1 MKNTSSYS
9 PLLLAFL
16 LVLTITSCDKFEE
29 GVIQEIPF
37 PDHIPELT
45 ATLIVNDQDDKIFA
59 QISSSAAVLDIEG
72 PQPVQD
78 AVVTLTDEAGQT
90 LYALSESDFDDPVY
104 ILDLV
109 STFGTTLGMITLT
122 VDAPGFEQITA
133 TNTMPSK
140 PMFYVS
146 YEYQGDSTSSLWG
159 GPSIQDVYT
168 IDFDNNLGV
177 NKNYLIHIDGLFLD
191 IDTIRIESALYP
203 EGVNTSTQEWRTMR
217 FQTRTDPRIT
227 RLTSLDESSV
237 IMVSDES
244 SSSAFSALH
253 DIQIL
258 TKSTPEDSK
267 GGPISTRVRVESL
280 SPELARYYL
289 SVDSYLSGGPDFFAE
304 PSLMYSNVSSGFGCF
319 GLSSQTII
327 EID

>member
-1 MKNTSSYS
+1 MALLVLIMKNTSSYS

-16 LVLTITSCDKFEE
+16 LVLTITSCEKFEE

-37 PDHIPELT
+37 PDHTPELT

-59 QISSSAAVLDIEG
+59 QISSSASVLDTEG
-72 PQPVQD
+72 PQPVQG

-90 LYALSESDFDDPVY
+90 LYALSESDFYDSVY
-104 ILDLV
+104 ILDLA
-109 STFGTTLGMITLT
+109 STFGTTTGMTTLT

-140 PMFYVS
+140 PLFDVN
-146 YEYQGDSTSSLWG
+146 YEYQGDSTSSPWE

-177 NKNYLIHIDGLFLD
+177 KKNYLIHIDALYQD
-191 IDTIRIESALYP
+191 IDT
-203 EGVNTSTQEWRTMR
+203 GNQEWLAMR

-244 SSSAFSALH
+244 SSSAVSALH
-253 DIQIL
+253 DVQIL
-258 TKSTPEDSK
+258 TKSTPEDSEWA
-267 GGPISTRVRVESL
+267 PISTRVRVESL
-280 SPELARYYL
+280 SPELASYYL

-319 GLSSQTII
+319 GLASEVIFI
-327 EID
+327 VE

>member
-1 MKNTSSYS
+1 MALLVLIMKNTSSYS

-16 LVLTITSCDKFEE
+16 LVLTITSCEKFEE

-37 PDHIPELT
+37 PDHTPELT

-59 QISSSAAVLDIEG
+59 QISSSASVLDTEG
-72 PQPVQD
+72 PQPVQG

-90 LYALSESDFDDPVY
+90 LYALSESDFDDSVY
-104 ILDLV
+104 ILDLA
-109 STFGTTLGMITLT
+109 SPFGTTTGMTTLT

-140 PMFYVS
+140 PLFVVN
-146 YEYQGDSTSSLWG
+146 YEYQGDSTSSPWE

-177 NKNYLIHIDGLFLD
+177 KKNYLIHIDALYQD
-191 IDTIRIESALYP
+191 IDT
-203 EGVNTSTQEWRTMR
+203 GNQEWLAMR

-244 SSSAFSALH
+244 SSSAVSALH
-253 DIQIL
+253 DVQIL
-258 TKSTPEDSK
+258 TKSTPEDSEWA
-267 GGPISTRVRVESL
+267 PISTRVRVESL
-280 SPELARYYL
+280 SAELASYYL

-319 GLSSQTII
+319 GLASEVIFI
-327 EID
+327 VE

>member
-16 LVLTITSCDKFEE
+16 LVLTITSCEKFEE

-59 QISSSAAVLDIEG
+59 QISSSASVLDTEG
-72 PQPVQD
+72 PQPVQG

-90 LYALSESDFDDPVY
+90 FYALSESDFYDSVY
-104 ILDLV
+104 ILNLA
-109 STFGTTLGMITLT
+109 SPFGTTTGMTTLT

-140 PMFYVS
+140 PLFDVS
-146 YEYQGDSTSSLWG
+146 YEYQGDSTSSPWG

-177 NKNYLIHIDGLFLD
+177 NKNYLIHIDGLYLD
-191 IDTIRIESALYP
+191 VDT
-203 EGVNTSTQEWRTMR
+203 GTQEWLAMR

-244 SSSAFSALH
+244 SSSAVSALH
-253 DIQIL
+253 DVQIL

-267 GGPISTRVRVESL
+267 WAPISTRVRVESL
-280 SPELARYYL
+280 SPELASYYL

-319 GLSSQTII
+319 GLASEVIFI
-327 EID
+327 VE

>member
-1 MKNTSSYS
+1 MALLVLIMKNTSSYS

-16 LVLTITSCDKFEE
+16 LVLTITSCEKFEE

-37 PDHIPELT
+37 PDHTPELT

-59 QISSSAAVLDIEG
+59 QISSSASVLDTEG
-72 PQPVQD
+72 PQPVQG

-90 LYALSESDFDDPVY
+90 LYALSESDFDDSVY
-104 ILDLV
+104 ILDLA
-109 STFGTTLGMITLT
+109 STFGTTTGMTTLT

-140 PMFYVS
+140 PLFDVN
-146 YEYQGDSTSSLWG
+146 YEYQGDSTSSPWE

-177 NKNYLIHIDGLFLD
+177 KKNYLIHIDALYQD
-191 IDTIRIESALYP
+191 IDT
-203 EGVNTSTQEWRTMR
+203 GNQEWLAMR

-227 RLTSLDESSV
+227 RLSLTSQDDSSV

-244 SSSAFSALH
+244 SSSAVSALH
-253 DIQIL
+253 DVQIL

-267 GGPISTRVRVESL
+267 WAPISTRVRVESL
-280 SPELARYYL
+280 SPELASYYL
-289 SVDSYLSGGPDFFAE
+289 SVDSYLSGGPDLFAE

-319 GLSSQTII
+319 GLASEVIFI
-327 EID
+327 VE

>member
-1 MKNTSSYS
+1 MALLVLIMKNTSSYS

-16 LVLTITSCDKFEE
+16 LVLTITSCEKFEE

-59 QISSSAAVLDIEG
+59 QISSSASVLDTEG
-72 PQPVQD
+72 PQPVQG

-90 LYALSESDFDDPVY
+90 FYALSESDFYDSVY
-104 ILDLV
+104 ILNLA
-109 STFGTTLGMITLT
+109 SPFGTTTGMTTLT

-140 PMFYVS
+140 PLFDVS
-146 YEYQGDSTSSLWG
+146 YEYQGDSTSSPWG

-177 NKNYLIHIDGLFLD
+177 NKNYLIHIDGLYLD
-191 IDTIRIESALYP
+191 VDT
-203 EGVNTSTQEWRTMR
+203 GTQEWLAMR

-244 SSSAFSALH
+244 SSSAVSALH
-253 DIQIL
+253 DVQIL

-267 GGPISTRVRVESL
+267 WAPISTRVRVESL
-280 SPELARYYL
+280 SPELASYYL

-319 GLSSQTII
+319 GLASEVIFI
-327 EID
+327 VE

>member
-1 MKNTSSYS
+1 MALLVLIMKNTSSYS

-16 LVLTITSCDKFEE
+16 LVLTITSCEKFEE

-37 PDHIPELT
+37 PDHTPELT

-59 QISSSAAVLDIEG
+59 QISSSASVLDTEG
-72 PQPVQD
+72 PQPVQG
-78 AVVTLTDEAGQT
+78 AVVTLTDESGQT
-90 LYALSESDFDDPVY
+90 LYALSESDFYDSVY
-104 ILDLV
+104 ILDLA
-109 STFGTTLGMITLT
+109 STFGTTTGMTTLT

-140 PMFYVS
+140 PLFDVN
-146 YEYQGDSTSSLWG
+146 YEYQGDSTSSPWE

-177 NKNYLIHIDGLFLD
+177 KKNYLIHIDALYQD
-191 IDTIRIESALYP
+191 IDT
-203 EGVNTSTQEWRTMR
+203 GNQEWLAMR

-227 RLTSLDESSV
+227 RLTSQDESSV

-244 SSSAFSALH
+244 SSSAVSALH
-253 DIQIL
+253 DVQIL

-267 GGPISTRVRVESL
+267 WAPISTRVRVESL
-280 SPELARYYL
+280 SPELASYYL

-319 GLSSQTII
+319 GLASEVIFI
-327 EID
+327 VE

>member
-1 MKNTSSYS
+1 MALLVLIMKNTSSYS

-16 LVLTITSCDKFEE
+16 LVLTITSCEKFEE

-59 QISSSAAVLDIEG
+59 QISSSASVLDTEG
-72 PQPVQD
+72 PQPVQG

-90 LYALSESDFDDPVY
+90 LYALSESDFYDSVY
-104 ILDLV
+104 ILDLA
-109 STFGTTLGMITLT
+109 STFGTTTGMTTLT

-140 PMFYVS
+140 PLFDVS
-146 YEYQGDSTSSLWG
+146 YEYQGDSTSSPWE

-177 NKNYLIHIDGLFLD
+177 KKNYLIHIDALYQD
-191 IDTIRIESALYP
+191 IDT
-203 EGVNTSTQEWRTMR
+203 GNQEWLAMR

-244 SSSAFSALH
+244 SSSAVSALH
-253 DIQIL
+253 DVQIL
-258 TKSTPEDSK
+258 TKSTPEDSEWA
-267 GGPISTRVRVESL
+267 PISTRVRVESL
-280 SPELARYYL
+280 SPELASYYL

-319 GLSSQTII
+319 GLASEVIFI
-327 EID
+327 VE

>member
-1 MKNTSSYS
+1 MALLVLIMKNTSSYS

-16 LVLTITSCDKFEE
+16 LVLTITSCEKFEE

-37 PDHIPELT
+37 PDHTPELT

-59 QISSSAAVLDIEG
+59 QISSSASVLDTEG
-72 PQPVQD
+72 PQPVQG

-90 LYALSESDFDDPVY
+90 LYALSESDFYDSVY
-104 ILDLV
+104 ILDLE
-109 STFGTTLGMITLT
+109 STFGTTSGLTTLT

-140 PMFYVS
+140 PLFDVN
-146 YEYQGDSTSSLWG
+146 YEYQGDSTSSPWE

-177 NKNYLIHIDGLFLD
+177 KKNYLIHIDALYQD
-191 IDTIRIESALYP
+191 IDT
-203 EGVNTSTQEWRTMR
+203 GNQEWLAMR

-244 SSSAFSALH
+244 SSSAVSALH
-253 DIQIL
+253 DVQIL
-258 TKSTPEDSK
+258 TKSTPEDSEWA
-267 GGPISTRVRVESL
+267 PISTRVRVESL
-280 SPELARYYL
+280 SPELASYYL

-319 GLSSQTII
+319 GLASEVIFI
-327 EID
+327 VE

>member
-16 LVLTITSCDKFEE
+16 LVLTITSCEKFEE

-37 PDHIPELT
+37 PDHTPELT

-59 QISSSAAVLDIEG
+59 QISSSASVLDTEG
-72 PQPVQD
+72 PQPVQG

-90 LYALSESDFDDPVY
+90 LYALSESDFDDSVY
-104 ILDLV
+104 ILDLA
-109 STFGTTLGMITLT
+109 STFGTTTGMTTLT

-140 PMFYVS
+140 PLFDVN
-146 YEYQGDSTSSLWG
+146 YEYQGDSTSSPWE

-177 NKNYLIHIDGLFLD
+177 KKNYLIHIDALYQD
-191 IDTIRIESALYP
+191 IDT
-203 EGVNTSTQEWRTMR
+203 GNQEWLAMR

-244 SSSAFSALH
+244 SSSAVSALH
-253 DIQIL
+253 DVQIL
-258 TKSTPEDSK
+258 TKSTPEDSEWA
-267 GGPISTRVRVESL
+267 PISTRVRVESL
-280 SPELARYYL
+280 SPELASYYL

-319 GLSSQTII
+319 GLASEVIFI
-327 EID
+327 VE

>member
-16 LVLTITSCDKFEE
+16 LVLTLTSCDKFSE

-37 PDHIPELT
+37 PDHTPELT

-59 QISSSAAVLDIEG
+59 QISSSASVLDTEG
-72 PQPVQD
+72 PQPVQG

-90 LYALSESDFDDPVY
+90 LYTLSESDFYDSVY
-104 ILDLV
+104 ILNLA
-109 STFGTTLGMITLT
+109 STFGTTTGMTTLT

-140 PMFYVS
+140 PLFDVN
-146 YEYQGDSTSSLWG
+146 YEYQGDSTSSPWE

-168 IDFDNNLGV
+168 LDFDNNLGV
-177 NKNYLIHIDGLFLD
+177 KKNYLIHIDALYLD
-191 IDTIRIESALYP
+191 IDT
-203 EGVNTSTQEWRTMR
+203 GTQEWLAMR

-244 SSSAFSALH
+244 SSSAVSALH
-253 DIQIL
+253 DVQIL
-258 TKSTPEDSK
+258 TKSTPEDSEWA
-267 GGPISTRVRVESL
+267 PISTRVRVESL
-280 SPELARYYL
+280 SPELASYYL

-319 GLSSQTII
+319 GLASEVIFI
-327 EID
+327 VE

>member
-1 MKNTSSYS
+1 MALLVLIMKNTSSYS

-16 LVLTITSCDKFEE
+16 LVLTLTSCDKFSE

-59 QISSSAAVLDIEG
+59 QISSSASVLDTEG
-72 PQPVQD
+72 PQPVQG

-90 LYALSESDFDDPVY
+90 LYALSESDFDDSVY
-104 ILDLV
+104 ILDLA
-109 STFGTTLGMITLT
+109 STFGTTSGLTTLT

-140 PMFYVS
+140 PLFDVN
-146 YEYQGDSTSSLWG
+146 YEYQGDSTSSPWE

-177 NKNYLIHIDGLFLD
+177 KKNYLIHIDALYQD
-191 IDTIRIESALYP
+191 IDT
-203 EGVNTSTQEWRTMR
+203 GNQEWLAMR

-244 SSSAFSALH
+244 SSSAVSALH
-253 DIQIL
+253 DVQIL

-267 GGPISTRVRVESL
+267 WAPISTRVRVESL
-280 SPELARYYL
+280 SPELASYYL

-319 GLSSQTII
+319 GLASEVIFI
-327 EID
+327 VE

>member
-1 MKNTSSYS
+1 MALLVLIMKNTSSYS

-16 LVLTITSCDKFEE
+16 LVLTITSCEKFEE

-37 PDHIPELT
+37 PDHTPELT

-140 PMFYVS
+140 PLFDVN
-146 YEYQGDSTSSLWG
+146 YEYQGDSTSSPWE

-177 NKNYLIHIDGLFLD
+177 KKNYLIHIDALYQD
-191 IDTIRIESALYP
+191 IDT
-203 EGVNTSTQEWRTMR
+203 GNQEWLAMR

-244 SSSAFSALH
+244 SSSAVSALH

-319 GLSSQTII
+319 GLASEVIFI
-327 EID
+327 VE

>member
-90 LYALSESDFDDPVY
+90 LYALSESDFDDSVY
-104 ILDLV
+104 ILDLA
-109 STFGTTLGMITLT
+109 STFGTTTGMTTLT

-140 PMFYVS
+140 PLFDVN
-146 YEYQGDSTSSLWG
+146 YEYQGDSTSSPWE

-177 NKNYLIHIDGLFLD
+177 KKNYLIHIDALYQD
-191 IDTIRIESALYP
+191 IDT
-203 EGVNTSTQEWRTMR
+203 GNQEWLAMR

>member
-16 LVLTITSCDKFEE
+16 LVLTITSCDKFTE

-59 QISSSAAVLDIEG
+59 QISSSASVLDTEG
-72 PQPVQD
+72 PQPVQG

-90 LYALSESDFDDPVY
+90 LYALSESDFYDSVY
-104 ILDLV
+104 ILNLA
-109 STFGTTLGMITLT
+109 STFGTTTGMTTLT
-122 VDAPGFEQITA
+122 VDAPGFDQITA

-140 PMFYVS
+140 PLFDVS
-146 YEYQGDSTSSLWG
+146 YEYQGDSTSSPWG

-177 NKNYLIHIDGLFLD
+177 NKNYLIHIDGLYLD
-191 IDTIRIESALYP
+191 VDT
-203 EGVNTSTQEWRTMR
+203 GTQEWLAMR

-244 SSSAFSALH
+244 SSSAVSALH
-253 DIQIL
+253 DVQIL
-258 TKSTPEDSK
+258 TKSTPEDSEWA
-267 GGPISTRVRVESL
+267 PISTRVRVESL
-280 SPELARYYL
+280 SPELASYYL

-319 GLSSQTII
+319 GLASEVIFI
-327 EID
+327 VE

>member
-1 MKNTSSYS
+1 MALLVLIMKNTSSYS

-16 LVLTITSCDKFEE
+16 LVLTITSCEKFEE

-59 QISSSAAVLDIEG
+59 QISSSASVLDTEG
-72 PQPVQD
+72 PQPVQG

-90 LYALSESDFDDPVY
+90 LYALSESDFDDSVY
-104 ILDLV
+104 ILDLA
-109 STFGTTLGMITLT
+109 STFGTTTGMTTLT

-140 PMFYVS
+140 PLFDVN
-146 YEYQGDSTSSLWG
+146 YEYQGDSTSSPWE

-177 NKNYLIHIDGLFLD
+177 KKNYLIHIDALYQD
-191 IDTIRIESALYP
+191 IDT
-203 EGVNTSTQEWRTMR
+203 GNQEWLAMR

-244 SSSAFSALH
+244 SSSAVSALH
-253 DIQIL
+253 DVQIL
-258 TKSTPEDSK
+258 TKSTPEDSEWA
-267 GGPISTRVRVESL
+267 PISTRVRVESL
-280 SPELARYYL
+280 SPELASYYL

-319 GLSSQTII
+319 GLASEVIFI
-327 EID
+327 VE

>member
-16 LVLTITSCDKFEE
+16 LVLTITSCDKFSE

-59 QISSSAAVLDIEG
+59 QISSSASVLDTEG
-72 PQPVQD
+72 PQPVQG

-90 LYALSESDFDDPVY
+90 LYALSESDFDDSVY
-104 ILDLV
+104 ILDLA
-109 STFGTTLGMITLT
+109 STFGTTTGMTTLT

-140 PMFYVS
+140 PLFDVN
-146 YEYQGDSTSSLWG
+146 YEYQGDSTSSPWE
-159 GPSIQDVYT
+159 GPSTQDVYT

-177 NKNYLIHIDGLFLD
+177 KKNYLIHIDALYQD
-191 IDTIRIESALYP
+191 IDT
-203 EGVNTSTQEWRTMR
+203 GNQEWLAMR

-244 SSSAFSALH
+244 SSSAVSASH
-253 DIQIL
+253 DVQIL
-258 TKSTPEDSK
+258 TKSTPEDSEWA
-267 GGPISTRVRVESL
+267 PISTRVRVESL
-280 SPELARYYL
+280 SPELASYYL

-319 GLSSQTII
+319 GLASEVIFI
-327 EID
+327 VE

>member
-16 LVLTITSCDKFEE
+16 LALTITSCEKFEE

-37 PDHIPELT
+37 PDHTPELT

-59 QISSSAAVLDIEG
+59 QISSSASVLDTEG
-72 PQPVQD
+72 PQPVQG

-90 LYALSESDFDDPVY
+90 LYALSESDFDDSVY
-104 ILDLV
+104 ILDLA
-109 STFGTTLGMITLT
+109 STFGTTTGMTTLT

-140 PMFYVS
+140 PLFDVN
-146 YEYQGDSTSSLWG
+146 YEYQGDSTSSPWE

-177 NKNYLIHIDGLFLD
+177 KKNYLIHIDALYQD
-191 IDTIRIESALYP
+191 IDT
-203 EGVNTSTQEWRTMR
+203 GNQEWLAMR

-244 SSSAFSALH
+244 SSSAVSALH
-253 DIQIL
+253 DVQIL
-258 TKSTPEDSK
+258 TKSTPEDSEWA
-267 GGPISTRVRVESL
+267 PISTRVRVESL
-280 SPELARYYL
+280 SPELASYYL

-304 PSLMYSNVSSGFGCF
+304 PSLLYSNVSSGFGCF
-319 GLSSQTII
+319 GLASEVIFI
-327 EID
+327 VE

>member
-1 MKNTSSYS
+1 MALLVLIMKNTSSYS

-16 LVLTITSCDKFEE
+16 LVLTITSCEKFEE

-37 PDHIPELT
+37 PDHTPELT

-59 QISSSAAVLDIEG
+59 QISSSASVLDTEG
-72 PQPVQD
+72 PQPVQG

-90 LYALSESDFDDPVY
+90 LYALSESDFDDSVY
-104 ILDLV
+104 ILDLA
-109 STFGTTLGMITLT
+109 SPFGTTTGMTTLT

-140 PMFYVS
+140 PLFDVN
-146 YEYQGDSTSSLWG
+146 YEYQGDSTSSPWE

-177 NKNYLIHIDGLFLD
+177 KKNYLIHIDALYQD
-191 IDTIRIESALYP
+191 IDT
-203 EGVNTSTQEWRTMR
+203 GNQEWLAMR

-227 RLTSLDESSV
+227 RLTNLDESSV

-244 SSSAFSALH
+244 SSSAVSALH
-253 DIQIL
+253 DVQIL
-258 TKSTPEDSK
+258 TKSTPEDSEWA
-267 GGPISTRVRVESL
+267 PISTRVRVESL
-280 SPELARYYL
+280 SAELASYYL

-319 GLSSQTII
+319 GLASEVIFI
-327 EID
+327 VE

>member
-1 MKNTSSYS
+1 M
-9 PLLLAFL
+9 PFLLA
-16 LVLTITSCDKFEE
+16 LTITSCEKFTK
-29 GVIQEIPF
+29 GVVQEIPF
-37 PDHIPELT
+37 PDHIPVLT

-59 QISSSAAVLDIEG
+59 QISSSASVLDTEG
-72 PQPVQD
+72 PQPVQG

-90 LYALSESDFDDPVY
+90 LYALSESDFDDSVY
-104 ILDLV
+104 ILDLA
-109 STFGTTLGMITLT
+109 SPFGTTTGMTTLT

-140 PMFYVS
+140 PLFDVS
-146 YEYQGDSTSSLWG
+146 YEYQGDSTSSPWG

-177 NKNYLIHIDGLFLD
+177 NKNYLIHIDGLYLD
-191 IDTIRIESALYP
+191 VDT
-203 EGVNTSTQEWRTMR
+203 GTQEWLAMR

-244 SSSAFSALH
+244 SSSAVSALH
-253 DIQIL
+253 DVQIL

-267 GGPISTRVRVESL
+267 WAPISTRVRVESL
-280 SPELARYYL
+280 SAELASYYL

>member
-37 PDHIPELT
+37 PDHTPELT

-59 QISSSAAVLDIEG
+59 QISSSASVLDTEG
-72 PQPVQD
+72 PQPVQG

-90 LYALSESDFDDPVY
+90 LYALSESDFDDSVY
-104 ILDLV
+104 ILDLA
-109 STFGTTLGMITLT
+109 STFGTTTGMTTLT

-140 PMFYVS
+140 PLFDVN
-146 YEYQGDSTSSLWG
+146 YEYQGDSTSSPWE

-177 NKNYLIHIDGLFLD
+177 KKNYLIHIDALYQD
-191 IDTIRIESALYP
+191 IDT
-203 EGVNTSTQEWRTMR
+203 GNQEWLAMR

-244 SSSAFSALH
+244 SSSAVSALH

>member
-1 MKNTSSYS
+1 MALLVLIMKNTSSYS

-16 LVLTITSCDKFEE
+16 LVLTITSCEKFEE

-59 QISSSAAVLDIEG
+59 QISSSASVLDTEG
-72 PQPVQD
+72 PQPVQG

-90 LYALSESDFDDPVY
+90 FYALSESDFYDSVY
-104 ILDLV
+104 ILNLA
-109 STFGTTLGMITLT
+109 STFGTTTGMTTLT

-140 PMFYVS
+140 PLFDVS
-146 YEYQGDSTSSLWG
+146 YEYQGDSTSSPWG

-177 NKNYLIHIDGLFLD
+177 NKNYLIHIDGLYLD
-191 IDTIRIESALYP
+191 VDT
-203 EGVNTSTQEWRTMR
+203 GTQEWLAMR

-244 SSSAFSALH
+244 SSSAVSALH
-253 DIQIL
+253 DVQIL

-267 GGPISTRVRVESL
+267 WAPISTRVRVESL
-280 SPELARYYL
+280 SPELASYYL

-319 GLSSQTII
+319 GLASEVIFI
-327 EID
+327 VE

>member
-1 MKNTSSYS
+1 MALLVLIMKNTSSYS

-16 LVLTITSCDKFEE
+16 LVLTITSCEKFEE

-37 PDHIPELT
+37 PDHTPELT

-59 QISSSAAVLDIEG
+59 QISSSASVLDTEG
-72 PQPVQD
+72 PQPVQG

-90 LYALSESDFDDPVY
+90 LYALSESDFYDSVY
-104 ILDLV
+104 ILNLA
-109 STFGTTLGMITLT
+109 STFGTTTGMTTLT
-122 VDAPGFEQITA
+122 VDAPGFDQITA

-140 PMFYVS
+140 PLFDVN
-146 YEYQGDSTSSLWG
+146 YEYQGDSTSSPWE

-177 NKNYLIHIDGLFLD
+177 KKNYLIHIDALYID
-191 IDTIRIESALYP
+191 IDT
-203 EGVNTSTQEWRTMR
+203 GTQEWLAMR

-244 SSSAFSALH
+244 SSSAVSALH
-253 DIQIL
+253 DVQIL

-267 GGPISTRVRVESL
+267 WAPISTRVRVESL
-280 SPELARYYL
+280 SPELASYYL

-319 GLSSQTII
+319 GLASEVIFI
-327 EID
+327 VE

>member
-1 MKNTSSYS
+1 MALLVLIMKNTSSYS

-16 LVLTITSCDKFEE
+16 LVLTITSCEKFEE

-59 QISSSAAVLDIEG
+59 QISSSASVLDTEG
-72 PQPVQD
+72 PQPVQG

-90 LYALSESDFDDPVY
+90 LYALSESDFDDSVY
-104 ILDLV
+104 ILDLA
-109 STFGTTLGMITLT
+109 STFGTTTGMTTLT

-140 PMFYVS
+140 PLFDVN
-146 YEYQGDSTSSLWG
+146 YEYQGDSTSSPWE

-177 NKNYLIHIDGLFLD
+177 KKNYLIHIDALYQD
-191 IDTIRIESALYP
+191 IDT
-203 EGVNTSTQEWRTMR
+203 GNQEWLAMR

-244 SSSAFSALH
+244 SSSAVSALH
-253 DIQIL
+253 DVQIL

-267 GGPISTRVRVESL
+267 WAPISTRVRVESL
-280 SPELARYYL
+280 SPELASYYL

-304 PSLMYSNVSSGFGCF
+304 PSLLYSNVSSGFGCF
-319 GLSSQTII
+319 GLASEVIFI
-327 EID
+327 VE

>member
-1 MKNTSSYS
+1 MALLVLIMKNTSSYS

-16 LVLTITSCDKFEE
+16 LVLTITSCEKFEE

-37 PDHIPELT
+37 PDHTPELT

-59 QISSSAAVLDIEG
+59 QISSSASVLDTEG
-72 PQPVQD
+72 PQPVQG

-90 LYALSESDFDDPVY
+90 LYALSESDFDDSVY
-104 ILDLV
+104 ILDLA
-109 STFGTTLGMITLT
+109 STFGTTTGMTTLT

-140 PMFYVS
+140 PLFDVN
-146 YEYQGDSTSSLWG
+146 YEYQGDSTSSPWE

-177 NKNYLIHIDGLFLD
+177 KKNYLIHIDALYQD
-191 IDTIRIESALYP
+191 IDT
-203 EGVNTSTQEWRTMR
+203 GNQEWLAMR

-244 SSSAFSALH
+244 SSSAVSALH
-253 DIQIL
+253 DVQIL
-258 TKSTPEDSK
+258 TKSTPEDSEWA
-267 GGPISTRVRVESL
+267 PISTRVRVESL
-280 SPELARYYL
+280 SPELASYYL

-319 GLSSQTII
+319 GLASEVIFI
-327 EID
+327 VE